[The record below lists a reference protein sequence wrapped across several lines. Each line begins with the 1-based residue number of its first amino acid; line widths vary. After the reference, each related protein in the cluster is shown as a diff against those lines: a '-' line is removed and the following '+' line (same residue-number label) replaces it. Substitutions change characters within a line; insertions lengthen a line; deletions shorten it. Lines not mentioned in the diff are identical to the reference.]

1 MLAALS
7 AFSGGAVAGMPGS
20 AAPSESV
27 PIGGGW
33 RARLFVTPPKV
44 EARTLNPG
52 VDARLSR
59 YLGHG
64 FSLNL
69 DAKNLFDRADPAPV
83 NPFTD
88 VPRTGRGINFRLRKT
103 F

>member
-1 MLAALS
+1 M
-7 AFSGGAVAGMPGS
+7 AGMPGS

-44 EARTLNPG
+44 EASALDTG

-59 YLGHG
+59 SIGRGLTL
-64 FSLNL
+64 SL
-69 DAKNLFDRADPAPV
+69 DAKNLFDRTDPLPL

-88 VPRTGRGINFRLRKT
+88 VPRAGRGLGVQLRKT

>member
-1 MLAALS
+1 LLAALS
-7 AFSGGAVAGMPGS
+7 AFSGGAMAGMPGS

-44 EARTLNPG
+44 EARALDTG

-59 YLGHG
+59 SIGRGLTL
-64 FSLNL
+64 SL
-69 DAKNLFDRADPAPV
+69 DAKNLFDRTDPLPL

-88 VPRTGRGINFRLRKT
+88 VPRTGRGLGVQLRKT

>member
-1 MLAALS
+1 MLAVLS
-7 AFSGGAVAGMPGS
+7 AFSGGAAAGMPGS
-20 AAPSESV
+20 AEPSESV

-59 YLGHG
+59 RIGPGLT
-64 FSLNL
+64 LNF
-69 DAKNLFDRADPAPV
+69 DAKNLFDRTDPLPV

-88 VPRTGRGINFRLRKT
+88 VPRTGRGVGIQLRKT